1 VEHEQAQCN
10 DEVIDRSILVGLAI
24 IAQTNGH
31 SVIEEMN
38 IALSAYVTEHL
49 PETLDKAGTSPV
61 HAYAYAEQWND

>member
-1 VEHEQAQCN
+1 MEHEQAQYN

-24 IAQTNGH
+24 VAQTNGH

-49 PETLDKAGTSPV
+49 PETLDKAGTSRV